1 MEKGPKVTR
10 TPSVIPSTRIISQ
23 VGLHRAAP
31 PGSVSQLSAAPKV
44 SEATGMCGQEK
55 STSVLPCQE
64 ATARGRGVGRAPSEN
79 HAGDVLAFAADQQP
93 SVSLACAASSP
104 NLYSVTA
111 RVGPNIPHEDMV
123 ILDKAPPTSVQVP
136 AQPGQ
141 VLRCWGRGPQYT
153 NSGAVITA

>member
-1 MEKGPKVTR
+1 MEEGPKVTR
-10 TPSVIPSTRIISQ
+10 TPSVIPSPRIISQ

-44 SEATGMCGQEK
+44 SGATGMCGRDK

-64 ATARGRGVGRAPSEN
+64 ATW
-79 HAGDVLAFAADQQP
+79 AGHPLKTVQGCVLAFAADQQP
-93 SVSLACAASSP
+93 SVSLTRAASSP
-104 NLYSVTA
+104 ILYSVTA
-111 RVGPNIPHEDMV
+111 HVSPNIPHEDMV

-153 NSGAVITA
+153 NSGAVVTA